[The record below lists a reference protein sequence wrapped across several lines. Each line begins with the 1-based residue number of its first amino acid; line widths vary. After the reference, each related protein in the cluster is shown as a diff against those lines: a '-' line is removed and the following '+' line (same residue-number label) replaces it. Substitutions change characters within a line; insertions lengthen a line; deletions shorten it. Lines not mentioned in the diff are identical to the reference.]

1 MKKIAALLAMLF
13 VLSFPFT
20 AYAQITKDEYYA
32 RSTLEGNELEF
43 YDYCYDE
50 ILNGT
55 TVIYDYKGLDED
67 DAARVFAYVQGDCP
81 ELIRRDGV
89 YTDAEAE
96 ELSTELDRRAQWIAD
111 RVPEDATDYE
121 KVKYAYDWVTQTI
134 AYGKGDTE
142 QSKAEAQTIVGGLMN
157 QEAVCAGISRTM
169 QYILYKL
176 DVLSYRVDGDT
187 RFGPDHAWLIVRVD
201 GDWYWCDPTNYTT
214 YDYFLMDDS
223 FLDAEEIVID
233 STNPPLPACTSDK
246 YMQPEPTPTPTQ
258 TAEPTPTP
266 SPTVTPAPVVANVEP
281 QEPPTSGGNYTGW
294 IIAIAAVGAVVAG
307 LAARARR
314 KKKA

>member
-1 MKKIAALLAMLF
+1 MKKAILIIIAILL

-20 AYAQITKDEYYA
+20 ACAQITKDEYCA
-32 RSTLEGNELEF
+32 RSLLSGDELEF
-43 YDYCYDE
+43 YEMCYDALLDGDE
-50 ILNGT
+50 K
-55 TVIYDYKGLDED
+55 IYDINGLSED
-67 DAARVFAYVQGDCP
+67 RAISIIAYVQGDCP

-89 YTDAEAE
+89 YTDDEAE
-96 ELSTELDRRAQWIAD
+96 ELGAELDRRAQWIAD

-258 TAEPTPTP
+258 TAEPAP
-266 SPTVTPAPVVANVEP
+266 SPTVTPAPVVANVGP
-281 QEPPTSGGNYTGW
+281 QEPPTGGGSYTGW
-294 IIAIAAVGAVVAG
+294 IIAAAVIGAVAAG
-307 LAARARR
+307 LAARARH